1 MPEYANVET
10 GEIHLV
16 GVIKRPRH
24 TEAFSLLFQ
33 EALLALLADTNL
45 RLSAL
50 EWKLLLLLISSM
62 EYENTLDAHIS
73 ELAEG
78 IGHERSA
85 VSKALTKL
93 EGAGLI
99 KRQHMGGTRPR
110 RILVDPAFVFRGTFG
125 QRAAAL
131 KVYNA
136 AA

>member
-16 GVIKRPRH
+16 GIVKRPRH
-24 TEAFSLLFQ
+24 TETFSLLFQ
-33 EALLALLADTNL
+33 KPLLHLLSDKEL

-50 EWKLLLLLISSM
+50 DWKLLLLLLSSM

-93 EGAGLI
+93 ERAGLI
-99 KRQHMGGTRPR
+99 KRQDMGGTRPR
-110 RILVDPAFVFRGTFG
+110 RILVDPALVFRGTFG

-131 KVYNA
+131 KVYDA

>member
-1 MPEYANVET
+1 MPQYANVET
-10 GEIHLV
+10 GEIQLV

-24 TEAFSLLFQ
+24 KESFSLLFQ

-73 ELAEG
+73 ELAG
-78 IGHERSA
+78 RIGHERSA

-99 KRQHMGGTRPR
+99 KRQDMGGTRPR
-110 RILVDPAFVFRGTFG
+110 RILVDPALVFRGTSG

-131 KVYNA
+131 KVFDA

>member
-1 MPEYANVET
+1 MPKYKNVET
-10 GEIHLV
+10 GEVHLV

-24 TEAFSLLFQ
+24 TEAFSLFFQ
-33 EALLALLADTNL
+33 DQLLDLLGDRKL

-73 ELAEG
+73 ELASD

-93 EGAGLI
+93 EVAGLI
-99 KRQHMGGTRPR
+99 QRQKMGGTRPR
-110 RILVDPAFVFRGTFG
+110 RIRVDPALAFRGTFG

-131 KVYNA
+131 KSYRSA
-136 AA
+136 T

>member
-24 TEAFSLLFQ
+24 REAFSLFFR
-33 EALLALLADTNL
+33 EPLLELLADTHV
-45 RLSAL
+45 RFSAL

-73 ELAEG
+73 ELADR

-99 KRQHMGGTRPR
+99 KRQDMGGTRPR
-110 RILVDPAFVFRGTFG
+110 RILVDPVLVFRGTFG

-131 KVYNA
+131 KVYDA
-136 AA
+136 TA